1 MGKDAQ
7 SMILA
12 LQNWSARDSRI
23 LRITLW
29 CQSQCQTKPN
39 LFRDALWVVTINVD
53 HILVTEPN

>member
-23 LRITLW
+23 LRIVCGVSLNV
-29 CQSQCQTKPN
+29 KPSRIS
-39 LFRDALWVVTINVD
+39 LEMLLWVVTINVD